1 MAWTTPFLSVLSS
14 TDKDALQRIFVS
26 LQEELARLEREIE
39 TLKGQ
44 VIKPNKY
51 GEQKRY

>member
-1 MAWTTPFLSVLSS
+1 MAWTTPFLSVLSG

-26 LQEELARLEREIE
+26 LQEELARLEREIA

-44 VIKPNKY
+44 AGKPNKY
-51 GEQKRY
+51 GEQSR